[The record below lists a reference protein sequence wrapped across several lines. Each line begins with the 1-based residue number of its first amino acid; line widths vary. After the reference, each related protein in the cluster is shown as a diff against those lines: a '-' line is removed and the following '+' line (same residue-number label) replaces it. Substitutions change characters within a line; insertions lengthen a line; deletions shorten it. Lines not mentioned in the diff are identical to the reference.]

1 MLYFGTPLFPPKIF
15 HSYLYF
21 FSSGQSNLAIN
32 TPYGP
37 GMSPQPG
44 FSCRNVWKPLTI
56 NFIGG
61 QTKEIYLDVSDRGE
75 VPQISDGYCI
85 SLAYVILLDVVRSLA
100 IVFDKNEESKKEC
113 HQPLLGINYK
123 YNY

>member
-1 MLYFGTPLFPPKIF
+1 
-15 HSYLYF
+15 
-21 FSSGQSNLAIN
+21 
-32 TPYGP
+32 
-37 GMSPQPG
+37 MSPQPG

-61 QTKEIYLDVSDRGE
+61 QTKEIYLDVTDRGE

-100 IVFDKNEESKKEC
+100 IVFDKNEESKQEC
-113 HQPLLGINYK
+113 HQPLLGINTHSGTQGK
-123 YNY
+123 IAREKRRKSKQKMEKRWEL

>member
-1 MLYFGTPLFPPKIF
+1 MKKLSFIGST
-15 HSYLYF
+15 
-21 FSSGQSNLAIN
+21 SGGNGSQSGSGEARNLAAN

-56 NFIGG
+56 NFVGG

-75 VPQISDGYCI
+75 IPQISDGYCI
-85 SLAYVILLDVVRSLA
+85 SLAYVILLDVVRSL
-100 IVFDKNEESKKEC
+100 S
-113 HQPLLGINYK
+113 LLFEAKDETTRGK
-123 YNY
+123 C

>member
-1 MLYFGTPLFPPKIF
+1 
-15 HSYLYF
+15 
-21 FSSGQSNLAIN
+21 
-32 TPYGP
+32 
-37 GMSPQPG
+37 MSPQPG

-61 QTKEIYLDVSDRGE
+61 QTKEIYLDVTDRGE

-113 HQPLLGINYK
+113 HHPLLGIVLIAQRARRKFREIDLFNFTSFFGLLLCFT
-123 YNY
+123 

>member
-1 MLYFGTPLFPPKIF
+1 M
-15 HSYLYF
+15 
-21 FSSGQSNLAIN
+21 AAN

-56 NFIGG
+56 NFVGG

-75 VPQISDGYCI
+75 IPQISDGYCI
-85 SLAYVILLDVVRSLA
+85 SLAYVILLDVVRSLSLLFEA
-100 IVFDKNEESKKEC
+100 KNETNR
-113 HQPLLGINYK
+113 GK
-123 YNY
+123 Y